1 MAHLGISAPQVE
13 HHFEMLHLLNDNE
26 QDSHII
32 TIGTQGIVKH
42 N

>member
-1 MAHLGISAPQVE
+1 MAHLGISVPQVS
-13 HHFEMLHLLNDNE
+13 HHFGMLHLLNDNE
-26 QDSHII
+26 QDNHII